1 MDVQLKKK
9 AWLVRYKYYVAGV
22 LVFVAMAGYTVSM
35 SFRPDTKR
43 VPAAM
48 LGLATLEQ
56 TDFLEYIESEGV
68 VQPMLAI
75 KVNSR
80 VNGFVDRILAEEG
93 TCVQQGDTI
102 LVLSNPELL
111 DEVEEQEKM
120 LNKQLMAYRQQE
132 IEMEQK
138 TLTLRKQVLQNRYEL
153 QNLSDN
159 YALNDEEFRMGIK
172 SKAEL
177 EMARKEYEYKTQAA
191 RLEQESLQH
200 DSSATVVRRSLI
212 EADRQME
219 IKRFERVKSKR
230 DLLVVRAPIT
240 GQLSSLQVVQGQQVG
255 SGSEIGEIKV
265 IDRYKVRVTPSEYY
279 IDRMVGGLPARAVC
293 KGKQYPMV
301 VRRVVPEVKN
311 RTFTADLVFEDE
323 VPPALRIGQTV
334 KTQIELGN
342 SEKVLTVP
350 RGDFNAVTGGQ
361 WIFKVVPGERRAV
374 KVNIRLGRQNPLQ
387 YEVLEGLEEGDC
399 VITKGYSHYDK
410 AEELLWDE

>member
-22 LVFVAMAGYTVSM
+22 LVFVAMAGYTVCM

-43 VPAAM
+43 VPVAM

-219 IKRFERVKSKR
+219 IKRVERVKSKR

-255 SGSEIGEIKV
+255 SGSEIG
-265 IDRYKVRVTPSEYY
+265 
-279 IDRMVGGLPARAVC
+279 
-293 KGKQYPMV
+293 
-301 VRRVVPEVKN
+301 
-311 RTFTADLVFEDE
+311 
-323 VPPALRIGQTV
+323 
-334 KTQIELGN
+334 
-342 SEKVLTVP
+342 
-350 RGDFNAVTGGQ
+350 
-361 WIFKVVPGERRAV
+361 
-374 KVNIRLGRQNPLQ
+374 
-387 YEVLEGLEEGDC
+387 
-399 VITKGYSHYDK
+399 
-410 AEELLWDE
+410 